1 MAWNNGFPATYQPM
15 YYQQPQPMYQQPAQN
30 NSRVVEVIP
39 VDNEESAVGWPV
51 GVGETKELM
60 SKNDAF
66 VCFKSVSMN
75 GQTEITFYDKR
86 PPKPPEPVFN
96 PTEYVRK
103 DELRALITETM
114 KGEIDNEPLR
124 KAWSE
129 SKTKSSADAV

>member
-15 YYQQPQPMYQQPAQN
+15 YYQQPQPMYQQQQVAMQG

-86 PPKPPEPVFN
+86 PPKPPAPVFD
-96 PTEYVRK
+96 PDEYVRK
-103 DELRALITETM
+103 DELKALISAAM
-114 KGEIDNEPLR
+114 KGETKD
-124 KAWSE
+124 E
-129 SKTKSSADAV
+129 SV